1 MTQPNDFNRKLM
13 EEFRAN
19 AGKLS
24 AGPFAGRPVLIIT
37 TTGAKSGHLR
47 ETPLVY
53 GEDGDNLFVIASKGG
68 APAHPAW
75 FHNLRANPD
84 VTIEVGADKYRAKAK
99 QATGAERD
107 RLYRKQAERMPA
119 FADYEQKTTRQIP
132 VVVLERID

>member
-1 MTQPNDFNRKLM
+1 MTQPSDFNRKLM

-37 TTGAKSGHLR
+37 TTGAKSGQPR

-53 GEDGDNLFVIASKGG
+53 GEDGDHLFIIASKGG
-68 APAHPAW
+68 APSHPAW
-75 FHNLRANPD
+75 FHNLKANPE
-84 VTIEVGADKYRAKAK
+84 VTIEVGADKYRAKAR
-99 QATGAERD
+99 QATGGERD
-107 RLYRKQAERMPA
+107 RLYSKQAERMPA